1 MRRRPLSQTLA
12 ACSVLLLACSGV
24 SAQDYLVPRLAN
36 GQPDFSGVWTND
48 TITPIE
54 RPAAL
59 SDRAFL
65 SEDEIASMEQSI
77 AQRRERNDNNIVVEA
92 GGSVGGAGYLELM
105 SDA

>member
-1 MRRRPLSQTLA
+1 MRRPLSQTLA
-12 ACSVLLLACSGV
+12 ACSVFLLACSGV
-24 SAQDYLVPRLAN
+24 SGQDYLVPRLAN

-65 SEDEIASMEQSI
+65 SEDEIASMEQNI
-77 AQRRERNDNNIVVEA
+77 AVRRIT
-92 GGSVGGAGYLELM
+92 GIPF
-105 SDA
+105 

>member
-1 MRRRPLSQTLA
+1 MRRSLSQTLA
-12 ACSVLLLACSGV
+12 ACYVFLLACSGV
-24 SAQDYLVPRLAN
+24 SGQDYLVPRLAN

-65 SEDEIASMEQSI
+65 SEDEIASMEQNI
-77 AQRRERNDNNIVVEA
+77 AVRRERNDNNIVVEA
-92 GGSVGGAGYLELM
+92 GGSVGGYNQIWL
-105 SDA
+105 DH